1 MATYH
6 PPKMIT
12 SNSAPA
18 IAADLAYEAH
28 GKCGNTRI
36 LTSTFGGGGF
46 KSNVFDARSEGSGN
60 AYKMVVLRLG
70 DKAPNRDCPCDY
82 GGFFELI
89 KCSNI
94 NPQDIQALLSIPI
107 TQPFEL
113 YADFEVVVLS
123 QDLPGFVV
131 VLYMD
136 CTQS

>member
-28 GKCGNTRI
+28 GKCGKTRI
-36 LTSTFGGGGF
+36 LTSTFGGLEA
-46 KSNVFDARSEGSGN
+46 NIFDARTEGSGN
-60 AYKMVVLRLG
+60 AYKMVVLRTG
-70 DKAPNRDCPCDY
+70 DRATNKNCPCDF
-82 GGFFELI
+82 GGFFEFI
-89 KCSNI
+89 KCKNI
-94 NPQDIQALLSIPI
+94 SGQDLQALVNVPI

-113 YADFEVVVLS
+113 YADFETVVLN
-123 QDLPGFVV
+123 QNFPGFVV

>member
-6 PPKMIT
+6 PPKIIT
-12 SNSAPA
+12 TQASPA
-18 IAADLAYEAH
+18 ITADLAYEAH

-36 LTSTFGGGGF
+36 LTSSKISPSANIF
-46 KSNVFDARSEGSGN
+46 NAIAEGNGN
-60 AYKMVVLRLG
+60 AYKMVVLRMG

-82 GGFFELI
+82 GGFFESI

-94 NPQDIQALLSIPI
+94 SSQDLQALLLVPI

-113 YADFEVVVLS
+113 YGDFELVSLS
-123 QDLPGFVV
+123 TNLPGFVV

-136 CTQS
+136 CKQS

>member
-18 IAADLAYEAH
+18 ITADLAYEAH
-28 GKCGNTRI
+28 GKCGRTRI
-36 LTSTFGGGGF
+36 LTSTFDGGIDT
-46 KSNVFDARSEGSGN
+46 NIFDAREEKNGN
-60 AYKMVVLRLG
+60 AYKMVVLRTG
-70 DKAPNRDCPCDY
+70 DKNPIKDCPCDF
-82 GGFFELI
+82 GGFFEII

-94 NPQDIQALLSIPI
+94 NPQDIQALLSVPI

-113 YADFEVVVLS
+113 YADFELVVLS
-123 QDLPGFVV
+123 QSLPGFVV